1 MEVKPGQKVLEQ
13 RQGEHPAEL
22 REAAS
27 PQVLAITPL
36 GGVGEV
42 GKNLTVIEAGGRAIV
57 VDCGLRFPNP
67 DEHPGIDLIIPDFS
81 YLKVLGDKLLGLVL
95 THGHE

>member
-1 MEVKPGQKVLEQ
+1 MEVKPGQAIQERLSAGAARLE
-13 RQGEHPAEL
+13 
-22 REAAS
+22 EAA
-27 PQVLAITPL
+27 PAAGDVLAITPL

-42 GKNLTVIEAGGRAIV
+42 GKNLTVIECQGKALV

-81 YLKVLGDKLLGLVL
+81 YLRALGRGSWAWC
-95 THGHE
+95 